1 MGSADEGRWQVLIG
15 ARQAA
20 SLSFLMVV
28 IMTLFSSASYLA
40 GRVVTAS
47 EQAKTKRQA
56 PKSVL
61 VVDGPKVCP
70 ESHPPPVTP
79 VAAAPLRPP
88 LQPIAGRTYLQVGA
102 VDRGI
107 AEVFAEYLSR
117 RNLPTAVGPVENGK
131 AYRVLVGPLDS
142 PADIASARTRLE
154 EAGFQSFARKY
165 PESTAQHEPA
175 ASGAPGGVGY

>member
-1 MGSADEGRWQVLIG
+1 MGSASEGKWQVLIG
-15 ARQAA
+15 VRQAA

-47 EQAKTKRQA
+47 EQAKAKRQA
-56 PKSVL
+56 PRNVV

-70 ESHPPPVTP
+70 ESPAPPITP
-79 VAAAPLRPP
+79 VVTSIKPP
-88 LQPIAGRTYLQVGA
+88 AQPIAGRTYLQVGA

-107 AEVFAEYLSR
+107 AEVFAEYLAR
-117 RNLPTAVGPVENGK
+117 KNLPTAVGAVDNGK

-142 PADIASARTRLE
+142 DAEIASARARLE
-154 EAGFQSFARKY
+154 EAGFQSFVKKY
-165 PESTAQHEPA
+165 PESTAKREA
-175 ASGAPGGVGY
+175 AGASTPGGAGY